1 MYLSLNAHALHE
13 QLQSEKWNVVTQFTW
28 VTTLRFSGTASCV
41 LRSRSTA
48 SFAMNIA
55 VVFHLDIFLLFAG
68 TAHVARSFLL
78 ATCDVPAV
86 ANKCPSC
93 DHRGV
98 PSIIT

>member
-28 VTTLRFSGTASCV
+28 VTTLRFLGTASCV

-55 VVFHLDIFLLFAG
+55 VVFHLDIFLLLQEQLMWREVSSSPHAMFP
-68 TAHVARSFLL
+68 HVCKQMSKL
-78 ATCDVPAV
+78 
-86 ANKCPSC
+86 
-93 DHRGV
+93 
-98 PSIIT
+98 